1 MATEVIMP
9 ALGMAQDTG
18 ILLRW
23 LKQPGDQVSR
33 GDLIMEVETDKATV
47 EIEATASGILA
58 NVNAQEGDEIPVGQ
72 VIALLLGPGESAPAS
87 PATQP
92 PAGPISKASG
102 DPVSAKTDGNG
113 RSVSPVAARAA
124 ARHKVDLAQ
133 VKTAGD
139 RVVKADVLAH
149 VERIS
154 GPRAVS
160 AYGLI
165 LASPKARR
173 LAVERGLELGQISGS
188 GPDGAVLAS
197 DVLSVS
203 TQSQPDAL
211 ILASEST
218 SQTLEVSNAW
228 RVMAER
234 LIQSWTTVPHFYL
247 VREVD
252 ATGLMSWRNAVKD
265 RYTEK
270 ITVTDLLV
278 KVVAAALKEH
288 PRVNSSWVD
297 GTIQV
302 NEAINIGL
310 AVATDNGLVVPVLH
324 DAHLLRL
331 PQIARRRVEVVE
343 RAQSSKLKLD
353 DLQGGSFTISNLGM
367 FGIDAFSAIVNPPQ
381 AAILAVGRI
390 ADRVVAVNKQIE
402 IRPMMVLTLSADHRV
417 IDGARGAQ
425 FMNTL
430 TGLFEEPLKLLD

>member
-23 LKQPGDQVSR
+23 LKQPGDQVSK
-33 GDLIMEVETDKATV
+33 GELIMEIETDKATV

-160 AYGLI
+160 ASGLI

-203 TQSQPDAL
+203 SQSIQPDAL

-278 KVVAAALKEH
+278 KVVAAAL
-288 PRVNSSWVD
+288 
-297 GTIQV
+297 
-302 NEAINIGL
+302 
-310 AVATDNGLVVPVLH
+310 NGLVVPVLH